1 MKTIPDIS
9 IITSAYN
16 CKLYL
21 KRYFGALKKVTNNL
35 TRNRIKVEIVIV
47 FNDAIKSERLELER
61 FINNESENN
70 DVVINPIFVP
80 LESLYRSWNRGIRA
94 SSGDC
99 ICFWNVDDIR
109 FADALSAGLQLIESG
124 AKLVYF
130 PFLHVHR
137 RWVVVSIG
145 KLIHKI
151 SYVFRINM
159 QQPDN
164 FFLNFPLFTFSKTER
179 KIIEPP
185 CFDRNEFTRSS
196 HCGGPFFMFHRS
208 LFQKA
213 GPFDEQFKIAG
224 DFEWCVRAAKVAEFT
239 RSEKIAGKMIID
251 GTNLTGRSDP
261 IHIVENN
268 VIYLRHGA
276 PDKLQ
281 TVDETLMQKYSIHDI
296 EFSNNEKDSY
306 A

>member
-1 MKTIPDIS
+1 MTISPHIS

-16 CKLYL
+16 SKSYL
-21 KRYFGALKKVTNNL
+21 TRYFGALKKVNNNL
-35 TRNRIKVEIVIV
+35 TRNRIRVEIVIV

-80 LESLYRSWNRGIRA
+80 LENLYRSWNRGVRS

-109 FADALSAGLQLIESG
+109 YADALLVGLQLIESG

-130 PFLHVHR
+130 PYLHVHR
-137 RWVVVSIG
+137 RRVVVSIG

-151 SYVFRINM
+151 GDVFGISM
-159 QQPDN
+159 QRPDN
-164 FFLNFPLFTFSKTER
+164 FFLSFPLFNFPKTER
-179 KIIEPP
+179 KIIKPP
-185 CFDRNEFTRSS
+185 FFDRVEFTRSF
-196 HCGGPFFMFHRS
+196 HCGPFFIFHRS

-213 GPFDEQFKIAG
+213 GPFDEQFKITG
-224 DFEWCVRAAKVAEFT
+224 DFEWCVRAAKLIDFT

-261 IHIVENN
+261 IHVAENN

-276 PDKLQ
+276 FDKLQ
-281 TVDETLMQKYSIHDI
+281 TVDETLMQKYSIN
-296 EFSNNEKDSY
+296 EMKFSDNE
-306 A
+306 